1 MKLQL
6 KRTPGIYLVGFM
18 GSGKTTIG
26 KRLAGHLGWSFAD
39 LDADIEAQTGMSISR
54 LFEQQG
60 EAAFRAA
67 EAIALEH
74 RIKQVKQCKPLVLA
88 LGGGAFAQAANR
100 ASITGN
106 GFSIWLDVPF
116 EVIERRVAGFAHRP
130 LARDPEKFR
139 ELFDA
144 RLPAY
149 ALADF
154 KISAASDDDGE
165 NVQAILAEGW
175 FE

>member
-26 KRLAGHLGWSFAD
+26 KRLADHLGWPFAD

-67 EAIALEH
+67 EAIADEKL
-74 RIKQVKQCKPLVLA
+74 RYNFLLAAGSSLAKRKVK
-88 LGGGAFAQAANR
+88 
-100 ASITGN
+100 S
-106 GFSIWLDVPF
+106 
-116 EVIERRVAGFAHRP
+116 
-130 LARDPEKFR
+130 EK
-139 ELFDA
+139 
-144 RLPAY
+144 
-149 ALADF
+149 
-154 KISAASDDDGE
+154 
-165 NVQAILAEGW
+165 
-175 FE
+175 